1 MELHGKEISGVQI
14 KVFHVAL
21 ICRSNIMQGLILAAG
36 MGKRLKELTQDN
48 TKCMVKVNGVRL
60 IDRVLSQL
68 AKLNLKRTVVVT
80 GYQGDKLRKHVG
92 RKWDGM
98 KIDYVE
104 NPIYDKTNNIYSL
117 ALAADEMVK
126 DDTLLLESD
135 LIFEDSILEKV
146 INSDHANVAVV
157 DAFQSWMDGTCVTID
172 EDSLIKRFVPKK
184 DFVYEEIPSY
194 YKTVN
199 IYKFSKSFSK
209 DDYVPFL
216 KAYSKALGDN
226 EYYEQVLRVI
236 TLLDKPL
243 MYALPLSGEKW
254 YEIDDIQDL
263 DIAESMFCAPE
274 EQIRKLASR
283 FGGYWRYPGL
293 KDYTYLVNPYFPTP
307 KMRAEMKNS
316 FDSLLENYPSGQRVN
331 ALLAA
336 KTFGLKVGTVAVG
349 NGAAEIIQA
358 WMGLLGGEIGFVYP
372 TFEEYPNRID
382 EDRRVVF
389 KPSSDN
395 GFRYTAKDMIEF
407 FGKNP
412 VSSIILINPD
422 NPSGNF
428 LPKKDVLKLVS
439 WTKKMGMRLLID
451 ESFVDFAAQPYTM
464 LNSAFLEG
472 NVHVNVMKSVSKS
485 YGVPGIR
492 LGILACPNEMQAQ
505 LVQQR
510 LSIWNINSFG
520 EFFLQIAEKYAKE
533 YVAGCRKIAEERKR
547 FIEELSKIDF
557 LTVYPSDANYVLC
570 KVGEPY
576 NSQSLAVSLW
586 AKAGCLIK
594 DCSHK
599 KGFDG
604 SPFIRLAIKSAED
617 DDKLLLALKS
627 L

>member
-1 MELHGKEISGVQI
+1 
-14 KVFHVAL
+14 
-21 ICRSNIMQGLILAAG
+21 MQGLILAAG

-60 IDRVLSQL
+60 IDRALSQL
-68 AKLNLKRTVVVT
+68 AKLGLKRTVIVT
-80 GYQGDKLRKHVG
+80 GYEGAKLRKHVG

-98 KIDYVE
+98 RIDYVD

-117 ALAADEMVK
+117 ALAADELVK

-135 LIFEDSILEKV
+135 LIFEDAILTRALE
-146 INSDHANVAVV
+146 SPHSNVAVV

-172 EDSLIKRFVPKK
+172 EDNLIKQFVPKK

-199 IYKFSKSFSK
+199 IYKFSKEFSK

-243 MYALPLSGEKW
+243 MHALPLSGEKW

-263 DIAESMFCAPE
+263 DIAESMFCPPD
-274 EQIRKLASR
+274 EQIKKLAFR
-283 FGGYWRYPGL
+283 YGGYWRYPGL

-316 FDSLLENYPSGQRVN
+316 FDVLLENYPSGQRVN

-336 KTFGLKVGTVAVG
+336 KTFSLKVGTVAVG

-358 WMGLLGGEIGFVYP
+358 WMGLLAGKIGFVYP
-372 TFEEYPNRID
+372 TFEEYPNRIE

-389 KPSSDN
+389 KPSADN
-395 GFRYTAKDMIEF
+395 GFRYTAKDLMDF

-412 VSSIILINPD
+412 VSSIIIINPD

-439 WTKKMGMRLLID
+439 WTKKKGIRLLID
-451 ESFVDFAAQPYTM
+451 ESFVDFASQPYTM
-464 LNSAFLEG
+464 FDSAFLAE

-485 YGVPGIR
+485 
-492 LGILACPNEMQAQ
+492 
-505 LVQQR
+505 
-510 LSIWNINSFG
+510 
-520 EFFLQIAEKYAKE
+520 
-533 YVAGCRKIAEERKR
+533 
-547 FIEELSKIDF
+547 
-557 LTVYPSDANYVLC
+557 
-570 KVGEPY
+570 
-576 NSQSLAVSLW
+576 
-586 AKAGCLIK
+586 
-594 DCSHK
+594 
-599 KGFDG
+599 
-604 SPFIRLAIKSAED
+604 
-617 DDKLLLALKS
+617 
-627 L
+627 

>member
-1 MELHGKEISGVQI
+1 
-14 KVFHVAL
+14 
-21 ICRSNIMQGLILAAG
+21 MQGLILAAG

-68 AKLNLKRTVVVT
+68 AKLGLKRTVIVT
-80 GYQGDKLRKHVG
+80 GYEGAKLRKHVG

-98 KIDYVE
+98 RIDYVD

-117 ALAADEMVK
+117 ALAADELVK

-135 LIFEDSILEKV
+135 LIFEDSILAKV
-146 INSDHANVAVV
+146 LNAPHPNVAVV
-157 DAFQSWMDGTCVTID
+157 DAFQSWMDGTCVIID
-172 EDSLIKRFVPKK
+172 EDNLIKRFVPKK

-243 MYALPLSGEKW
+243 MHALPLSGEKW

-263 DIAESMFCAPE
+263 DIAESMFCPPA
-274 EQIRKLASR
+274 EQIKKLASR
-283 FGGYWRYPGL
+283 YGGYWRYPGL

-316 FDSLLENYPSGQRVN
+316 FDALLENYPSGQRVN

-336 KTFGLKVGTVAVG
+336 KTFSLKVGTVAVG

-358 WMGLLGGEIGFVYP
+358 WMNLLAGKIGFIYP
-372 TFEEYPNRID
+372 TFEEYPNRI
-382 EDRRVVF
+382 EESRRVIF
-389 KPSSDN
+389 KASSDD
-395 GFRYTAKDMIEF
+395 GFRYSAKDVIDF
-407 FGKNP
+407 FGRNP

-428 LPKKDVLKLVS
+428 LPKKDLLKLVS
-439 WTKKMGMRLLID
+439 WTKKRGIRLLID

-464 LNSAFLEG
+464 LDSAFLAE

-485 YGVPGIR
+485 YGVPGVR
-492 LGILACPNEMQAQ
+492 LGILACPNEVQAK
-505 LVQQR
+505 LVQSR

-520 EFFLQIAEKYAKE
+520 EFFLQIAEKYASE
-533 YVAGCRKIAEERKR
+533 YRIGCRMIADERAR
-547 FIEELSKIDF
+547 FTAKLSEIPF
-557 LTVYPSDANYVLC
+557 LEPFESDANYVLC
-570 KVGEPY
+570 RVKKPY
-576 NSQSLAVSLW
+576 DSERLAVELW
-586 AKAGCLIK
+586 TKTQCLIK
-594 DCSHK
+594 DCSTK
-599 KGFDG
+599 KGFEG
-604 SPFIRLAIKSAED
+604 ASFVRLAVKSKED
-617 DDKLLLALKS
+617 DDQLLAALATMK
-627 L
+627 

>member
-1 MELHGKEISGVQI
+1 
-14 KVFHVAL
+14 
-21 ICRSNIMQGLILAAG
+21 MQGLILAAG

-60 IDRVLSQL
+60 IDRVLGQL
-68 AKLNLKRTVVVT
+68 SKLGLKRTVIVT
-80 GYQGDKLRKHVG
+80 GYKGKELRKHIG
-92 RKWDGM
+92 RKWEGM
-98 KIDYVE
+98 KIDYVD
-104 NPIYDKTNNIYSL
+104 NPIYDRTNNIYSL

-135 LIFEDSILEKV
+135 LIFEDSIFKKV
-146 INSDHANVAVV
+146 LDDPNPNVAVV

-172 EDSLIKRFVPKK
+172 EDNRIKRFVPKK

-199 IYKFSKSFSK
+199 IYKFSKQFSR

-226 EYYEQVLRVI
+226 EYYEQVLRVV

-263 DIAESMFCAPE
+263 DIAESMFCPPE
-274 EQIRKLASR
+274 DQIKKLASR
-283 FGGYWRYPGL
+283 YGGYWRYPGL
-293 KDYTYLVNPYFPTP
+293 KDYTYLVNPYFPTS

-316 FDSLLENYPSGQRVN
+316 FDVLLENYPSGQRVN

-358 WMGLLGGEIGFVYP
+358 WMNMLAGKIGFVYP
-372 TFEEYPNRID
+372 TFEEYPNRI
-382 EDRRVVF
+382 EENRRVIYQ
-389 KPSSDN
+389 PSAKN
-395 GFRYTAKDMIEF
+395 GFRYSADDLIEF

-428 LPKKDVLKLVS
+428 LPKKDVLKLVK
-439 WTKKMGMRLLID
+439 WTKRNGVRLLID

-464 LNSAFLEG
+464 LDSDFLSK
-472 NVHVNVMKSVSKS
+472 NVHVNVMKSISKS

-492 LGILACPNEMQAQ
+492 LGILACPNEMQAK
-505 LVQQR
+505 LVQMR
-510 LSIWNINSFG
+510 LSIWNINSYG
-520 EFFLQIAEKYAKE
+520 EFFLQIVEKYAKE
-533 YVAGCRKIAEERKR
+533 YVAACSKIAKERER
-547 FIEELSKIDF
+547 FIKELTKFKF
-557 LTVYPSDANYVLC
+557 LNVYPSEANYVLC
-570 KVGEPY
+570 EVKKLY
-576 NSQSLAVSLW
+576 TAKSLCLELW
-586 AKAGCLIK
+586 TRANCLVK
-594 DCSHK
+594 DCSSK
-599 KGFDG
+599 KGFDNG
-604 SPFIRLAIKSAED
+604 QFIRLAVKSEKD
-617 DDKLLLALKS
+617 DNELLEALKS